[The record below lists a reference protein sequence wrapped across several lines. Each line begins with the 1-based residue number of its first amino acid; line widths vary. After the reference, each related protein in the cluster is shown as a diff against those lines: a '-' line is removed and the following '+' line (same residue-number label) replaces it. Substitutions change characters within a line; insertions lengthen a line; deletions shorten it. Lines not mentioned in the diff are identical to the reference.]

1 MPAHKLH
8 KAGPSEL
15 QVKPEPEQG
24 QRHDD
29 RRDESVGAQVCLP
42 IPVAVVHPSAFFV
55 RGLVLLVL
63 ENLVEHEGQTNAT
76 NSRELICQIGP
87 LLDQRIVCPERII
100 DAPGTISVIHLH
112 GRVDLGA
119 GGLCDLLGPLP
130 EVLRGQLVA
139 PTARIASIP
148 PLQPHRPVVQSLG
161 IVGSSGGN
169 WQQLREL
176 LLPKLEKSVLP
187 VLVNQLELA
196 TVVLLFQPMQRLVQI
211 TNKSRKPSQVVRR
224 CLVRCRNVADGIK
237 LLRGV
242 DWQLGLGEVPKQR
255 VVREVLE
262 EVGHRAVERPF
273 FSEVPIALD
282 VS

>member
-87 LLDQRIVCPERII
+87 LLDQRIVCPERVV
-100 DAPGTISVIHLH
+100 DAPGTVSVIHLH
-112 GRVDLGA
+112 GGVDLGA
-119 GGLCDLLGPLP
+119 GGLCNLLGPLP
-130 EVLRGQLVA
+130 EVLSGQLVA
-139 PTARIASIP
+139 PAARLASV
-148 PLQPHRPVVQSLG
+148 PVVQSLG
-161 IVGSSGGN
+161 IVGSSGGI
-169 WQQLREL
+169 WQQLRDL
-176 LLPKLEKSVLP
+176 LLPKLEQSVLP

-211 TNKSRKPSQVVRR
+211 TNKSCKPSQVVRR
-224 CLVRCRNVADGIK
+224 CLFRGRNVADGIQ
-237 LLRGV
+237 LFRRVDGQLR
-242 DWQLGLGEVPKQR
+242 LGEVPKKR
-255 VVREVLE
+255 VGSEVLE
-262 EVGHRAVERPF
+262 EVGQNAVQR
-273 FSEVPIALD
+273 SALCEVPVALD

>member
-119 GGLCDLLGPLP
+119 GGLCNLLGPLP
-130 EVLRGQLVA
+130 EVLSGQLVA
-139 PTARIASIP
+139 PAARLASV
-148 PLQPHRPVVQSLG
+148 PVVQSLG
-161 IVGSSGGN
+161 IVGSSGGI
-169 WQQLREL
+169 WQQLRDL
-176 LLPKLEKSVLP
+176 LLPKLEQSVLP

>member
-29 RRDESVGAQVCLP
+29 RRDESVSDEVLLP
-42 IPVAVVHPSAFFV
+42 TPVAMVHPSAFFV

-87 LLDQRIVCPERII
+87 LLDQRIVCPERVV
-100 DAPGTISVIHLH
+100 DAPGTVSVIHLH
-112 GRVDLGA
+112 GGVDLGA
-119 GGLCDLLGPLP
+119 GGLCNLLGPLP
-130 EVLRGQLVA
+130 EVLSGQLVA
-139 PTARIASIP
+139 PAARLASV
-148 PLQPHRPVVQSLG
+148 PVVQSLG
-161 IVGSSGGN
+161 IVGSSGGI
-169 WQQLREL
+169 WQQLRDL
-176 LLPKLEKSVLP
+176 LLPKLEQSVLP

-211 TNKSRKPSQVVRR
+211 TNKSCKPSQVVRR
-224 CLVRCRNVADGIK
+224 CLFRGRNVADGIQ
-237 LLRGV
+237 LFRRVDGQLR
-242 DWQLGLGEVPKQR
+242 LGEVPKKR
-255 VVREVLE
+255 VGSEVLE
-262 EVGHRAVERPF
+262 EVGQNAVQR
-273 FSEVPIALD
+273 SALCEVPVALD